1 MREAAET
8 RRERI
13 PYAGDSLRRGSV
25 KGTGAGGCLLAR
37 ERDVTEVRL
46 WLLGET
52 PSVRL
57 YTALGSACV
66 VVVDFC
72 FSSLKSFY
80 LGWEA
85 GRGRERCC
93 GGGGEGESGFYPE
106 KKGKRV

>member
-1 MREAAET
+1 M
-8 RRERI
+8 
-13 PYAGDSLRRGSV
+13 
-25 KGTGAGGCLLAR
+25 
-37 ERDVTEVRL
+37 TEVHL
-46 WLLGET
+46 QLLRKT
-52 PSVRL
+52 PSTRL
-57 YTALGSACV
+57 YTALGLLCV